1 MKDGRP
7 VVLVTGANG
16 FVGQHLTPMLASN
29 GWTVRRASR
38 MPTGEQ
44 NEVLIESI
52 GSTTDWQDALVDV
65 DAVVHLAARV
75 HAPNE
80 EHEFELYRAVNI
92 EGTLN
97 LARCAVRAGV
107 RQFVFIS
114 TILVNGRSSDGRLPF
129 SEKDILTP
137 QGVYGVSKAA
147 AETGLKT
154 IAQDGGMCVT
164 VVRPPLIYGAGAK
177 GNFKL
182 LANAVER
189 GIPLPFASIDNRRA
203 FLAVGNLNAFIL
215 ERLSATDSKPSL
227 AGSKFD
233 VFLVADD
240 EQVSTPEFI
249 RRIAKAAGKPARLFS
264 IPTSALS
271 ALLKI
276 SGRPEAY
283 DSVFGSLELDVSK
296 AAATG
301 WRPRIALDEGLRL
314 AVRAPGSK

>member
-16 FVGQHLTPMLASN
+16 FVGQHLTPVLASS
-29 GWTVRRASR
+29 GWTVRRALR
-38 MPTGEQ
+38 TLTGGQ
-44 NEVLIESI
+44 NEVLIGSI
-52 GSTTDWQDALVDV
+52 GPATDWQEALVGV

-97 LARCAVRAGV
+97 FARCAMRAGV
-107 RQFVFIS
+107 RQFVFVS
-114 TILVNGRSSDGRLPF
+114 TILVNGRSSDGRAPF
-129 SEKDILTP
+129 SERDILTP

-147 AETGLKT
+147 AETGLRA
-154 IAQDGGMCVT
+154 IAQDGDMCVT

-177 GNFKL
+177 GNFQL
-182 LANAVER
+182 LAYAVKH
-189 GIPLPFASIDNRRA
+189 GIPLPFASIGNRRA

-215 ERLSATDSKPSL
+215 ERLPRTDR
-227 AGSKFD
+227 KFD

-240 EQVSTPEFI
+240 EQVSTPEFV
-249 RRIAKAAGKPARLFS
+249 RRIAKAAGTSARLFS
-264 IPTSALS
+264 MPTSLLS

-283 DSVFGSLELDVSK
+283 DSVVGSLELDVSK
-296 AAATG
+296 AASTG
-301 WRPRIALDEGLRL
+301 WRPRIALDEGLRFAL
-314 AVRAPGSK
+314 RARNSK

>member
-16 FVGQHLTPMLASN
+16 FVGQHLTPMLASS
-29 GWTVRRASR
+29 GWTVRRALR
-38 MPTGEQ
+38 TLTGGQ
-44 NEVLIESI
+44 NEVLIGSI
-52 GSTTDWQDALVDV
+52 GPATNWQEALVGV

-97 LARCAVRAGV
+97 FARCAMHAGV
-107 RQFVFIS
+107 RQFVFVS
-114 TILVNGRSSDGRLPF
+114 TILVNGRSSDGRAPF
-129 SEKDILTP
+129 SERDILTP

-147 AETGLKT
+147 AETGLRA
-154 IAQDGGMCVT
+154 IAQDGDMCVT

-177 GNFKL
+177 GNFQL
-182 LANAVER
+182 LAYAVKH
-189 GIPLPFASIDNRRA
+189 GIPLPFASIGNRRA

-215 ERLSATDSKPSL
+215 ERLPRTDR
-227 AGSKFD
+227 KFD

-240 EQVSTPEFI
+240 EQVSTPEFV
-249 RRIAKAAGKPARLFS
+249 RRIAKAAGTSARLFS
-264 IPTSALS
+264 MPTSLLS

-283 DSVFGSLELDVSK
+283 DSVVGSLELDVSK
-296 AAATG
+296 AASTG

-314 AVRAPGSK
+314 ALRARNSK

>member
-16 FVGQHLTPMLASN
+16 FVGQHLTPMLASS
-29 GWTVRRASR
+29 GWTVRRALR
-38 MPTGEQ
+38 TLTGEQ
-44 NEVLIESI
+44 NEVLIGSI
-52 GSTTDWQDALVDV
+52 GPATNWQEALVGV

-97 LARCAVRAGV
+97 FARCAMRAGV
-107 RQFVFIS
+107 RQFVFVS
-114 TILVNGRSSDGRLPF
+114 TILVNGRSSDGRAPF
-129 SEKDILTP
+129 SERDILTP

-147 AETGLKT
+147 AETGLRA
-154 IAQDGGMCVT
+154 IAQDGDMCVT
-164 VVRPPLIYGAGAK
+164 IVRPPLIYGAGAK
-177 GNFKL
+177 GNFQL
-182 LANAVER
+182 LAYAVTH
-189 GIPLPFASIDNRRA
+189 GIPLPFASIGNRRA

-215 ERLSATDSKPSL
+215 ERLPHTDR
-227 AGSKFD
+227 KFD

-240 EQVSTPEFI
+240 EQVSTPEFV
-249 RRIAKAAGKPARLFS
+249 RRIAKAAGTSARLFS
-264 IPTSALS
+264 MPTSLLS

-283 DSVFGSLELDVSK
+283 DSVVGSLELDVSK
-296 AAATG
+296 AASTG

-314 AVRAPGSK
+314 ALRARNSK

>member
-16 FVGQHLTPMLASN
+16 FVGQHLTPMLASS

-38 MPTGEQ
+38 TPTGVQ
-44 NEVLIESI
+44 NEVFIESV
-52 GSTTDWQDALVDV
+52 GPTTDWQDALVDV

-97 LARCAVRAGV
+97 LARCAMRAGV
-107 RQFVFIS
+107 RQFVFLS
-114 TILVNGRSSDGRLPF
+114 TILVNGRSSDGRPPF
-129 SEKDILTP
+129 SERDTLTP

-147 AETGLKT
+147 AETGLKA
-154 IAQDGGMCVT
+154 IAQDGDMCVT
-164 VVRPPLIYGAGAK
+164 IVRPPLIYGAGAK
-177 GNFKL
+177 GNFQL
-182 LANAVER
+182 LAYAVDR
-189 GIPLPFASIDNRRA
+189 GIPLPFGSIDNRRA

-215 ERLSATDSKPSL
+215 ERLLLTD
-227 AGSKFD
+227 SKFD

-283 DSVFGSLELDVSK
+283 DSVIGSLELDVSK

-314 AVRAPGSK
+314 AVAPNSK

>member
-16 FVGQHLTPMLASN
+16 FVGQHLTPMLASS
-29 GWTVRRASR
+29 GWTVRRALR
-38 MPTGEQ
+38 TLTGGQ
-44 NEVLIESI
+44 NEVLIGSI
-52 GSTTDWQDALVDV
+52 GPATNWQEALVGV

-97 LARCAVRAGV
+97 FARCAMSAGV
-107 RQFVFIS
+107 RQFVFVS
-114 TILVNGRSSDGRLPF
+114 TILVNGRSSDGRAPF
-129 SEKDILTP
+129 SERDILTP

-147 AETGLKT
+147 AETGLRA
-154 IAQDGGMCVT
+154 IAQDGDMCVT
-164 VVRPPLIYGAGAK
+164 IVRPPLIYGAGAK
-177 GNFKL
+177 GNFQL
-182 LANAVER
+182 LAYAVKH
-189 GIPLPFASIDNRRA
+189 GIPLPFASIGNRRA

-215 ERLSATDSKPSL
+215 ERLPHTDR
-227 AGSKFD
+227 KFD

-240 EQVSTPEFI
+240 EQVSTPEFV
-249 RRIAKAAGKPARLFS
+249 RRIAKAAGTSARLFS
-264 IPTSALS
+264 MPTSLLN

-283 DSVFGSLELDVSK
+283 DSVVGSLELDVSK
-296 AAATG
+296 AASTG

-314 AVRAPGSK
+314 ALRARNSK

>member
-16 FVGQHLTPMLASN
+16 FVGQHLTPMLASS
-29 GWTVRRASR
+29 GWTVRRALR
-38 MPTGEQ
+38 MLTGGQ
-44 NEVLIESI
+44 NEVLIGSI
-52 GSTTDWQDALVDV
+52 GPATDWQEALVGV

-92 EGTLN
+92 DGTLN
-97 LARCAVRAGV
+97 FARCAMSAGV
-107 RQFVFIS
+107 RQFVFVS
-114 TILVNGRSSDGRLPF
+114 TILVNGRSSDGRAPF
-129 SEKDILTP
+129 SERDILTP

-147 AETGLKT
+147 AETGLRA
-154 IAQDGGMCVT
+154 IAQDGDMCVT
-164 VVRPPLIYGAGAK
+164 IVRPPLIYGAGAK
-177 GNFKL
+177 GNFQL
-182 LANAVER
+182 LAYAVKH
-189 GIPLPFASIDNRRA
+189 GIPLPFASIGNRRA

-215 ERLSATDSKPSL
+215 ERLPHTDR
-227 AGSKFD
+227 KFD

-240 EQVSTPEFI
+240 EQVSTPEFV
-249 RRIAKAAGKPARLFS
+249 RRIAKAAGTSARLFS
-264 IPTSALS
+264 MPTSLLS

-283 DSVFGSLELDVSK
+283 DSVVGSLELDVSK
-296 AAATG
+296 AASTG

-314 AVRAPGSK
+314 ALRARNSK

>member
-1 MKDGRP
+1 MKDGKP

-16 FVGQHLTPMLASN
+16 FVGQHLTPLLASS

-38 MPTGEQ
+38 TPTRVQ
-44 NEVLIESI
+44 NEVLIELI
-52 GSTTDWQDALVDV
+52 GPTTDWRDALVDV
-65 DAVVHLAARV
+65 DTVVHLAARV

-80 EHEFELYRAVNI
+80 EHEFELYRAVNV

-97 LARCAVRAGV
+97 FARCAMRAGV
-107 RQFVFIS
+107 RQFVFLS
-114 TILVNGRSSDGRLPF
+114 TILVNGRSSDGRPPF
-129 SEKDILTP
+129 SERDTLTP

-147 AETGLKT
+147 AETGLRT
-154 IAQDGGMCVT
+154 IAQHGDMCIT
-164 VVRPPLIYGAGAK
+164 IVRPPLIYGAGAK
-177 GNFKL
+177 GNFQL
-182 LANAVER
+182 LAYAVER

-215 ERLSATDSKPSL
+215 ERLSRTD
-227 AGSKFD
+227 GKFD

-240 EQVSTPEFI
+240 EQVSTPEFV

-283 DSVFGSLELDVSK
+283 DSVVGSLELDVSK

-301 WRPRIALDEGLRL
+301 WRPRITLDEGLRL
-314 AVRAPGSK
+314 AVHAPDSK

>member
-16 FVGQHLTPMLASN
+16 FVGQHLAPMLASS

-38 MPTGEQ
+38 RPTGEQ
-44 NEVLIESI
+44 NEVPIGSI
-52 GSTTDWQDALVDV
+52 GPTTDWQDALTDV

-97 LARCAVRAGV
+97 LARCAMRAGV
-107 RQFVFIS
+107 RQFVFLS
-114 TILVNGRSSDGRLPF
+114 TILVNGRSSDGRPPF
-129 SEKDILTP
+129 SERDVLTP

-147 AETGLKT
+147 AETGLKA
-154 IAQDGGMCVT
+154 IAQDGDMRVT

-177 GNFKL
+177 GNFHL
-182 LANAVER
+182 LAYAVER
-189 GIPLPFASIDNRRA
+189 GIPLPFGSIDNRRA
-203 FLAVGNLNAFIL
+203 FLSVGNLNAFIL
-215 ERLSATDSKPSL
+215 ERLLSTDR
-227 AGSKFD
+227 KFD

-283 DSVFGSLELDVSK
+283 DSVIGSLELDVSK

-314 AVRAPGSK
+314 AVRAPDTK

>member
-16 FVGQHLTPMLASN
+16 FVGQHLTPMLASS
-29 GWTVRRASR
+29 GWTVRRALR
-38 MPTGEQ
+38 TLTGGQ
-44 NEVLIESI
+44 NEVLIGSI
-52 GSTTDWQDALVDV
+52 GPATNWQEALVGV

-80 EHEFELYRAVNI
+80 DHEFELYRAVNI

-97 LARCAVRAGV
+97 FARCAMSAGV
-107 RQFVFIS
+107 RQFVFVS
-114 TILVNGRSSDGRLPF
+114 TILVNGRSSDGRAPF
-129 SEKDILTP
+129 SERDILTP

-147 AETGLKT
+147 ADTGLRA
-154 IAQDGGMCVT
+154 IAQDGDMCVT
-164 VVRPPLIYGAGAK
+164 IVRPPLIYGAGAK
-177 GNFKL
+177 GNFQL
-182 LANAVER
+182 LAYAVKH
-189 GIPLPFASIDNRRA
+189 GIPLPFASIGNRRA

-215 ERLSATDSKPSL
+215 ERLPHTDR
-227 AGSKFD
+227 KFD

-240 EQVSTPEFI
+240 EQVSTPEFV
-249 RRIAKAAGKPARLFS
+249 RRIAKAAGTSARLFS
-264 IPTSALS
+264 MPTSLLS

-283 DSVFGSLELDVSK
+283 DSVVGSLELDVSK
-296 AAATG
+296 AASTG

-314 AVRAPGSK
+314 AVRARNSK